1 MIVLVATEEH
11 LPGIATLEAECFRG
25 PDRWSAAAWEEELA
39 AQDRLVL
46 VAQDTPGRVIA
57 AATWQVVLETMDL
70 HRIMVTES
78 RRREGIARAL
88 FLGGLEWGKSLGA
101 TQVLLEVDHENAPAL
116 AAYQS
121 WGLRPLARRKDYY
134 GSGRDALVLATVIDD
149 DWSLPDDVQRFFPED
164 KR

>member
-11 LPGIATLEAECFRG
+11 LPGIATLEAECFSG
-25 PDRWSAAAWEEELA
+25 PDRWSATAWEEELA
-39 AQDRLVL
+39 AKDRLVL

-57 AATWQVVLETMDL
+57 AATWQVVAETMDL
-70 HRIMVTES
+70 HRIMVAES

-121 WGLRPLARRKDYY
+121 WGLRPIARRKDYY
-134 GSGRDALVLATVIDD
+134 GSGRDAIVLSVELSD
-149 DWSLPDDVQRFFPED
+149 DWSLPEEGQRFLPED
-164 KR
+164 NQ